1 MVINNY
7 LPSAPKFGLIQTR
20 MTWAR
25 IKLIV
30 RILLLEKFLFK
41 SKERMG
47 DPLFGQIWI
56 EQEKKFSRPMESM
69 LNCRVD
75 INPCSRS
82 WSKASASQS
91 CGCCNAWS
99 RACRCP
105 PPLQWSWCRPKPPPR
120 NFWPRAPGHRPL
132 QWTRPQGQKGAHHY
146 GKILLWISSLDLMP
160 LVTGLYSSL
169 VSRMF
174 ITMLHCS
181 YYCLYLYL
189 RVPCYRVGFNFKFR
203 SSKCWILINF
213 PFTIYTHLACSCPF
227 PPVHSDFTSYLY
239 FLSSFKCWPGRAC
252 LTIWVLLYW
261 GVGVDGDI

>member
-1 MVINNY
+1 MSPHNVLLLPCHYDGSNVNLISIFKLDFSIFLLSGLTVHLPGVMVINNY

-91 CGCCNAWS
+91 CLL
-99 RACRCP
+99 RM
-105 PPLQWSWCRPKPPPR
+105 LQFLK
-120 NFWPRAPGHRPL
+120 
-132 QWTRPQGQKGAHHY
+132 
-146 GKILLWISSLDLMP
+146 SSL
-160 LVTGLYSSL
+160 
-169 VSRMF
+169 
-174 ITMLHCS
+174 
-181 YYCLYLYL
+181 
-189 RVPCYRVGFNFKFR
+189 
-203 SSKCWILINF
+203 
-213 PFTIYTHLACSCPF
+213 
-227 PPVHSDFTSYLY
+227 
-239 FLSSFKCWPGRAC
+239 
-252 LTIWVLLYW
+252 
-261 GVGVDGDI
+261 